1 MVIQKLILGIVQGVA
16 EWLPISSEG
25 LIVLVS
31 TNFFSH
37 NWEYQKLIEMA
48 LFLHL
53 GTFLAALIY
62 FRNDIQ
68 QLLTGLV
75 HWSKTGKE
83 NQKTIV
89 FLTTATIIS
98 GTVGFLL
105 LRLVETSQQSMSLTG
120 KGLNLLVG
128 MLLLITGALQLK
140 AGKKEGKKKTINL
153 SLATGLVLGMV
164 QGLAT
169 LPGLSRSG
177 STVSALL
184 LLGFQKS
191 LSLKLSFLLSM
202 PIVLAGNILLNL
214 NTINFSVDNLV
225 ALTASFAFGL
235 LTINLLL
242 KLAKKINFGLLVIIF
257 GLLTISSLFI

>member
-1 MVIQKLILGIVQGVA
+1 
-16 EWLPISSEG
+16 
-25 LIVLVS
+25 
-31 TNFFSH
+31 
-37 NWEYQKLIEMA
+37 
-48 LFLHL
+48 
-53 GTFLAALIY
+53 
-62 FRNDIQ
+62 
-68 QLLTGLV
+68 
-75 HWSKTGKE
+75 
-83 NQKTIV
+83 
-89 FLTTATIIS
+89 
-98 GTVGFLL
+98 
-105 LRLVETSQQSMSLTG
+105 
-120 KGLNLLVG
+120 
-128 MLLLITGALQLK
+128 
-140 AGKKEGKKKTINL
+140 
-153 SLATGLVLGMV
+153 
-164 QGLAT
+164 LAT